1 MQKISESE
9 RDQTLGKR
17 LMTNFVLSELC
28 LIGGNLLVRVGNR
41 EALLPSWAIVVLA
54 MATALPI
61 LLFAIGFFRRLR
73 ADLDEMLQRVVL
85 EGLAFAMIVFVP
97 LAGIYIN
104 ARAAGLIS
112 SSIDPPEL
120 LLLPSLLV
128 AIGVM
133 ISWSR
138 LK

>member
-1 MQKISESE
+1 MQVSNTSE
-9 RDQTLGKR
+9 RDQSLGKR
-17 LMTNFVLSELC
+17 LMTGFVVSEFC
-28 LIGGNLLVRVGNR
+28 LIAGNLVVRVCNR
-41 EALLPSWAIVVLA
+41 EALLPTWAVAIIALV
-54 MATALPI
+54 TALPMF
-61 LLFAIGFFRRLR
+61 LFAIGFFRKLR

-85 EGLAFAMIVFVP
+85 EGLSFAMIVFVP
-97 LAGIYIN
+97 LAGFYIN

-112 SSIDPPEL
+112 SRLDPPEL

-133 ISWSR
+133 ISWGR